1 MSIGASFFILRGY
14 MSMADFIGEARGK
27 RYSSCWDYKLK
38 IRDASLVLLLY
49 QVLTLQMVSF
59 FKVQNTKEP
68 LFKTMALD
76 KKRQKPILHVPTDC
90 DKIFESQ
97 TPTTSSSCVHMCV
110 MLLTLGLPD
119 ENRFNLNCF
128 SFPNLPF
135 SLEEQRNE

>member
-76 KKRQKPILHVPTDC
+76 KKR
-90 DKIFESQ
+90 
-97 TPTTSSSCVHMCV
+97 
-110 MLLTLGLPD
+110 
-119 ENRFNLNCF
+119 
-128 SFPNLPF
+128 
-135 SLEEQRNE
+135 